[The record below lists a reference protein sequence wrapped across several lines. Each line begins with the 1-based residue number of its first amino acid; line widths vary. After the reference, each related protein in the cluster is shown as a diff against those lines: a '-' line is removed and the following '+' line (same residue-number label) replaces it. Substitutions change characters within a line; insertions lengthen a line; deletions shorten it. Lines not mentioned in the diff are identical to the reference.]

1 MDKMTKVLLATI
13 AIGLLL
19 NALNPWLKP
28 AKVKAEVL
36 QSDYFLQSIDSNL
49 SIIRSDLSSIETEVE
64 RISHGNCK
72 GPICD

>member
-1 MDKMTKVLLATI
+1 MDKTTKVLLATI

-28 AKVKAEVL
+28 AKVKAAVL

-49 SIIRSDLSSIETEVE
+49 SIIRSDLSSIETDVA
-64 RISHGNCK
+64 RISRGNCK